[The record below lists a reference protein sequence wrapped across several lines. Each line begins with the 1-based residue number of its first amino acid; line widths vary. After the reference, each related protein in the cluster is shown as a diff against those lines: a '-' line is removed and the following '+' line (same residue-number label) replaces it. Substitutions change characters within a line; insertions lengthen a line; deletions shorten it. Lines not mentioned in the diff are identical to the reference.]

1 MREMWRVDVAGTE
14 AGAPPG
20 CGYECFDAIDVAGCD
35 KPARPPALQ
44 ERWSRVWADCIS
56 IAGTIGGP
64 AASPAAGTNAT
75 WNEIGVPPALH
86 DHHQARCGLD
96 GLHVGH

>member
-20 CGYECFDAIDVAGCD
+20 CGNECFYAIDVAGRD
-35 KPARPPALQ
+35 KPARP
-44 ERWSRVWADCIS
+44 
-56 IAGTIGGP
+56 
-64 AASPAAGTNAT
+64 PAAGTNAT

-86 DHHQARCGLD
+86 DHLQAICGLD

>member
-1 MREMWRVDVAGTE
+1 MREMWRVDVTGTE

-20 CGYECFDAIDVAGCD
+20 CGCEYFDVIDVAGCD

-44 ERWSRVWADCIS
+44 ERSSRVWADRII

-64 AASPAAGTNAT
+64 A
-75 WNEIGVPPALH
+75 ALH